1 VRKASL
7 TIVEAIFWSKDNGEA
22 LFAVFEPFNK
32 EKATVGNGSMV
43 GFQTVDKRKVDDL
56 YALALSLGAQEDGI
70 PQLKSQNFYGGYL
83 RDLDG
88 NKLIIYTVIS

>member
-43 GFQTVDKRKVDDL
+43 GFQTVDKRKEL
-56 YALALSLGAQEDGI
+56 LWRLFER
-70 PQLKSQNFYGGYL
+70 F
-83 RDLDG
+83 RRE
-88 NKLIIYTVIS
+88 